1 MWKKRKEVWAA
12 LRTVSV
18 AGDNGG
24 FVWGEAGPIRPR
36 SHKDET
42 TSELSECAHT
52 IPNNGSGQWGNL
64 LLFNSVNLLFLR
76 RILWPNFHRRFLILL
91 SWIPA
96 LQVSLTTRVSAT
108 GAAVFCLPCLLVGSL
123 IPPQPPLHPITS
135 NHTSPT
141 SQTKIYAFKWL
152 KF

>member
-135 NHTSPT
+135 NNTSPT

>member
-64 LLFNSVNLLFLR
+64 FLTLLIYFFLR

>member
-64 LLFNSVNLLFLR
+64 LLFNSVNLLFS
-76 RILWPNFHRRFLILL
+76 PKDPVTQFP
-91 SWIPA
+91 PA
-96 LQVSLTTRVSAT
+96 LLNFVILNPCLTTRVSAT

-135 NHTSPT
+135 NHASPT

>member
-64 LLFNSVNLLFLR
+64 LLFNSVNLLFSPKDPVTQFPPALLNFV
-76 RILWPNFHRRFLILL
+76 ILN
-91 SWIPA
+91 PA

-108 GAAVFCLPCLLVGSL
+108 GAAVFCLPCLLAGSL

>member
-64 LLFNSVNLLFLR
+64 LLFNSVNLLFSPKDPVTQFPPALLNFV
-76 RILWPNFHRRFLILL
+76 ILNPCLTSFSDNQSKCDRCSRVLFTLPPRGESNPSPTTPPSHHLKPRFPNFRD
-91 SWIPA
+91 
-96 LQVSLTTRVSAT
+96 
-108 GAAVFCLPCLLVGSL
+108 
-123 IPPQPPLHPITS
+123 
-135 NHTSPT
+135 
-141 SQTKIYAFKWL
+141 
-152 KF
+152 